1 MRLQTTESGKPISVW
16 TVKDE
21 LGHSGVQMLEKTYGH
36 LMRHRGG
43 QRGETV
49 EYRALNAEAATVV
62 NA

>member
-1 MRLQTTESGKPISVW
+1 MRLQTTEAGKPISVW
-16 TVKDE
+16 AVKDE

-36 LMRHRGG
+36 LMKHRDG

-49 EYRALNAEAATVV
+49 EYRPRDTNAAKLV